1 MPSAA
6 AKRQCVVAPPTAVQQ
21 ALMALRGQTLYIHAA
36 PLWQQFCNQA
46 LCFGRG
52 PAELRRESDSPLAV
66 VARPKLAVALRLL
79 VWKRDVLVC
88 TEEEECFIANCD
100 ALARMHLRVH
110 DVLPPGSI
118 VHAWLYCTRSGR
130 VSLGAYDLIA
140 CQEGFLQGS
149 PPFARS
155 ARLHQLFELAR
166 QRVADGQREPP
177 QQAFEYFWVG
187 QLGSDAALAHRPA
200 APVTAQTCTGACA
213 MLYDARCPYDVDVF
227 VTVPE
232 ACEAPWPVRW
242 IDATPARSLSKAGP
256 RERVAALTVVVPP
269 LVPAVANGREACGV
283 LY

>member
-1 MPSAA
+1 MELGSN
-6 AKRQCVVAPPTAVQQ
+6 KRQCMVAPPTAVQQ
-21 ALMALRGQTLYIHAA
+21 ALMALKGQTLYIHAA

-52 PAELRRESDSPLAV
+52 PAELRTEGDSPLAV
-66 VARPKLAVALRLL
+66 VARPKRAVALRLL

-88 TEEEECFIANCD
+88 TEDEECFIANLD
-100 ALARMHLRVH
+100 TLARMHLRVH

-118 VHAWLYCTRSGR
+118 VHAWLYSTRSGR

-140 CQEGFLQGS
+140 CQEKFLQGS

-155 ARLHQLFELAR
+155 ARLHQLFELAA
-166 QRVADGQREPP
+166 QRVASEQREPP

-187 QLGSDAALAHRPA
+187 QLGSDAALALKPA

-232 ACEAPWPVRW
+232 ACEAPWPARW
-242 IDATPARSLSKAGP
+242 IDATPARDLSKGGP
-256 RERVAALTVVVPP
+256 RDRVAALRVAVPP
-269 LVPAVANGREACGV
+269 FVPAGANGREARGA